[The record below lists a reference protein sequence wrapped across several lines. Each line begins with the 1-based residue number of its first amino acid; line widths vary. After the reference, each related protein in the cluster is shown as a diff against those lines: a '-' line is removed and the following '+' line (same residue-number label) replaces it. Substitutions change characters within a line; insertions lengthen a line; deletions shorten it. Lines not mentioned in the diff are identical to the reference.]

1 MSLSYSRFVRLDHE
15 AMATTFALTLVGEED
30 SYLRQAGLA
39 ACDELDRIEGRLSRN
54 VEHSDVARLNR
65 LPPGESLLVHPDTFR
80 CLAIAAAVER
90 ETYGAFDVTY
100 ASGPSVSHPRLQLDS
115 GKHAVRIAAAGT
127 RLDLG
132 GIGKGY
138 ALDRM
143 AEVLVEWDVTA
154 AMLCASTS
162 TVLALRPPPGEPGW
176 IVTLGPHGSHDQRVR
191 LAGQALSGSG
201 KSVRGEH
208 IIDPATGKPAQAAR
222 RAWAAA
228 PTGAVADA
236 LSTAFMVMSEEAV
249 GDYCR
254 AHADVSAGSETGHQR
269 GWITVADRLA
279 K

>member
-1 MSLSYSRFVRLDHE
+1 MAASRSQLVRLDHE
-15 AMATTFALTLVGEED
+15 AMATTFGLILAGEED
-30 SYLRQAGLA
+30 SYLHQAGQA
-39 ACDELDRIEGRLSRN
+39 AFDELDRIEERLSRH

-80 CLAIAAAVER
+80 CLTIAAAVER
-90 ETYGAFDVTY
+90 ETKGAFDVTY
-100 ASGPSVSHPRLQLDS
+100 ASGPSLGHPRFQLDRD
-115 GKHAVRIAAAGT
+115 KHTVRIVEAGT

-143 AEVLVEWDVTA
+143 AEALAEWDVTA

-176 IVTLGPHGSHDQRVR
+176 IITLGADGSHDRRVR

-201 KSVRGEH
+201 KGVRGEH
-208 IIDPATGKPAQAAR
+208 IIDPSTGQPARAAH

-228 PTGAVADA
+228 PTGAVADT
-236 LSTAFMVMSEEAV
+236 LSTAFMVMSEEAI

-254 AHADVSAGSETGHQR
+254 AHADVSAWLETGDQR
-269 GWITVADRLA
+269 RWITVADRLA
-279 K
+279 R